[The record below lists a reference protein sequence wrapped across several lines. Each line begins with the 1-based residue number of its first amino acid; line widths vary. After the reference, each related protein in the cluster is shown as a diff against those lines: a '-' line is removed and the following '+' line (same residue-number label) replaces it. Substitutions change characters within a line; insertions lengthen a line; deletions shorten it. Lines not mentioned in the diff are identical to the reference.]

1 MRYIIGLSDEVSSQ
15 VSKPPPKAFARAA
28 AAVSQAV
35 VQCEPDQ
42 YESFKCEYNDN
53 TIMIDSYLV
62 FSLGLRLLFQRD
74 LGVFNSAKNR
84 SKLFCYQEGRMVSV
98 SIKFHLRFHRAMSL
112 HTPLAPFNIRL

>member
-1 MRYIIGLSDEVSSQ
+1 MRYRARCRR
-15 VSKPPPKAFARAA
+15 PPKAFARAA
-28 AAVSQAV
+28 AAAIQAV

-62 FSLGLRLLFQRD
+62 LSLGLRLLFQRD

-84 SKLFCYQEGRMVSV
+84 SKPFCYQEGRMVSV